1 MCRGGRRSSVGIR
14 NAQSFTHWHSDELA
28 IVVPTERGE
37 CKSTCFRVYY
47 WNFERRRYFRVV
59 VVEKR
64 FTLPFIISLHLP
76 FSEEKVHFP
85 VLYQCR
91 SWSRDFN
98 CSYHVGLC
106 KEPEDHKATNCV
118 TSFWFEEFRLQTR
131 YLESTIPLLNV
142 LSCTCIP
149 WFYSSIG
156 TSAFKMWF
164 NPQTHQPG
172 LVSSPSRL
180 YRIFFWPHYQ
190 PVHLQSYRWRVV
202 ELQSRLGGS
211 VRILYISVEHRV
223 WGLALDDG
231 IGRFTDCH
239 VLIGRCVSPKK
250 DRSSYPPLPT
260 QLWIF

>member
-1 MCRGGRRSSVGIR
+1 MPWWTAEFCRDSKCSILYP
-14 NAQSFTHWHSDELA
+14 LA
-28 IVVPTERGE
+28 LRWASCSIDRERGE

-64 FTLPFIISLHLP
+64 FTLPFIISHHLP
-76 FSEEKVHFP
+76 QAFSEEKVHFP

-91 SWSRDFN
+91 SWSHDFN

-106 KEPEDHKATNCV
+106 KEPEDHKVTNCF
-118 TSFWFEEFRLQTR
+118 TSFYFEKFRLQTR

-156 TSAFKMWF
+156 TSDFKMWF
-164 NPQTHQPG
+164 NPQTHQPA

-180 YRIFFWPHYQ
+180 YRIFFG
-190 PVHLQSYRWRVV
+190 RTTN
-202 ELQSRLGGS
+202 
-211 VRILYISVEHRV
+211 LYISNHIAGAWWNYNRDWVVASESCTSLWSIEFEGWR
-223 WGLALDDG
+223 WMMESEGLPIVTSLLAG
-231 IGRFTDCH
+231 
-239 VLIGRCVSPKK
+239 V
-250 DRSSYPPLPT
+250 
-260 QLWIF
+260 